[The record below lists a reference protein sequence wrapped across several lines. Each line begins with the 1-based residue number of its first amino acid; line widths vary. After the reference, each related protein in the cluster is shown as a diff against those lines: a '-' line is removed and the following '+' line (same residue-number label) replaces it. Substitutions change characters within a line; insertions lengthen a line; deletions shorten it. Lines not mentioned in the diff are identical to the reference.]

1 MNHSNM
7 YIYSDHNSIF
17 LKTNKKIKDK
27 EGIKYATSERQKR
40 NKKRSKIDLIT

>member
-7 YIYSDHNSIF
+7 YMYSNHNSIF

-27 EGIKYATSERQKR
+27 EGIKYAKSEKQKR
-40 NKKRSKIDLIT
+40 NKKNPK